1 MEGPGDATLKAD
13 WLQVFEEGTWKQRW
27 CVLQAG
33 SPVAL
38 MSIFSDSSCSS
49 KTGLI
54 ELTASSK
61 AMDSMESETEFGF
74 TIEASPSS
82 DPWYFASGDAKTMEL
97 WLKAVQSAAMEDTP
111 IDDFS
116 DYEDDRPKPRSSIVD
131 RFDADWK
138 DLQPGVAEPETV
150 EVPELAIDDFS
161 DYEDDEHARRS
172 SWTAL
177 DEHDWAKLTKGRS
190 HRTSSVGR
198 EVSREDWSG
207 NLERR
212 GFREPPLQAAVA
224 EVPAGHYCC

>member
-1 MEGPGDATLKAD
+1 MEGTGDTTLKAD

-61 AMDSMESETEFGF
+61 ADNMESPSTEFGF

-82 DPWYFASGDAKTMEL
+82 DPWSFASGDAKTMEL

-116 DYEDDRPKPRSSIVD
+116 DYEDDRPKPRSSIVE

-138 DLQPGVAEPETV
+138 DLQPGNAEPA

-172 SWTAL
+172 SWQAL
-177 DEHDWAKLTKGRS
+177 EEQAMKDNKFKNLMLQVRMRHGDW
-190 HRTSSVGR
+190 
-198 EVSREDWSG
+198 
-207 NLERR
+207 
-212 GFREPPLQAAVA
+212 LQW
-224 EVPAGHYCC
+224 C